1 MYVGKDEKRP
11 EGQTATEYPVLR
23 LLDHDKFKHYNLV
36 IATDNWYTSIYLA
49 LKLLEWDI
57 YLFGTC
63 RTNKVGVPK
72 DKTFSKTGQNKKER
86 GEIGYSKTRVLVK
99 GLEKFIYFISWMD
112 NKPVHL
118 ISTFMSKASAVSRV
132 VKQGK
137 EYIGK
142 ALINIPTIVMLY
154 NKTMGGTDQFDQ
166 QLSYYKTTV
175 KTRRWQVRIF
185 THFLHC
191 AVVNAHILYKL
202 HHNPTRNDH
211 GFYLL
216 DFTDMLIDQ
225 LVGNHNVDDL
235 PSDAEDGT
243 GLRYCGLHAPVVL
256 KSKTLMNN
264 GNEVRTNHRRVCKVC
279 EKLTNY
285 YCKTCNVAVCMG
297 ESLDDAEISCFEK
310 YHTR

>member
-11 EGQTATEYPVLR
+11 EGQTATEYPVIR
-23 LLDHDKFKHYNLV
+23 LLDHKKFKYMNLV
-36 IATDNWYTSIYLA
+36 QATDNWYTSIYLA

-142 ALINIPTIVMLY
+142 ALISIPTIVMLY
-154 NKTMGGTDQFDQ
+154 NRTMGATDQFDQ
-166 QLSYYKTTV
+166 
-175 KTRRWQVRIF
+175 
-185 THFLHC
+185 
-191 AVVNAHILYKL
+191 
-202 HHNPTRNDH
+202 
-211 GFYLL
+211 
-216 DFTDMLIDQ
+216 
-225 LVGNHNVDDL
+225 
-235 PSDAEDGT
+235 
-243 GLRYCGLHAPVVL
+243 
-256 KSKTLMNN
+256 
-264 GNEVRTNHRRVCKVC
+264 
-279 EKLTNY
+279 
-285 YCKTCNVAVCMG
+285 
-297 ESLDDAEISCFEK
+297 
-310 YHTR
+310 